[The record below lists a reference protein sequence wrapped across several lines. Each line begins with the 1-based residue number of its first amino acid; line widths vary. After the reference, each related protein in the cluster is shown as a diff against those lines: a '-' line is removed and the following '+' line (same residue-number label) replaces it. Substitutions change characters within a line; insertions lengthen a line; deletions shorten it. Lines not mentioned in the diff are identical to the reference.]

1 MNAVGAKTLLAVHH
15 LIDICASFQNSVLY
29 VENMMRR
36 QLIEAIGKEV
46 TGKDLA
52 EYMHFYAQ
60 KLVRPEASP
69 APFAYSVRRSARQSP
84 EGIISIE
91 QSFTNGIAT
100 PVPLYT
106 LSRKVFPQYSPPHS
120 GSNAPPLAPE
130 MSFALDASTR
140 VRFEGEQYIHTYL
153 HQSFS
158 STFGGKDE
166 SMPTFTA
173 RARQFSSFILL
184 LGKIISATSFEPT
197 YGIIVKNKD
206 VLQVALNL
214 AVIPTQKEFRDA
226 IKSLSR

>member
-1 MNAVGAKTLLAVHH
+1 MYNCTFYLRTKLLLLQSWV
-15 LIDICASFQNSVLY
+15 N
-29 VENMMRR
+29 
-36 QLIEAIGKEV
+36 
-46 TGKDLA
+46 
-52 EYMHFYAQ
+52 FYAQ

-69 APFAYSVRRSARQSP
+69 APFSYSVRRSARQSP

-106 LSRKVFPQYSPPHS
+106 LSRKVFPQYS
-120 GSNAPPLAPE
+120 N
-130 MSFALDASTR
+130 
-140 VRFEGEQYIHTYL
+140 TYL

-158 STFGGKDE
+158 SEFGGKDE
-166 SMPTFTA
+166 SKPTFTA
-173 RARQFSSFILL
+173 RARQFSGFILL
-184 LGKIISATSFEPT
+184 LGKITSATSFEPT